1 MRVNSK
7 KVATQCLLKKKL
19 SKNNEMKEFQ
29 SEGKKLQ
36 VMFRL
41 FKTYQFSYCPLVW
54 IHQKRSFGCEKT
66 L

>member
-1 MRVNSK
+1 
-7 KVATQCLLKKKL
+7 
-19 SKNNEMKEFQ
+19 MKEFQ

-54 IHQKRSFGCEKT
+54 IHQKRSFGWEKT